1 MPAWPL
7 ALACWLL
14 PTALVIGCFMLSVR
28 LELIEGCFPFTDG
41 CTSISRACRKE
52 PVIHLFRSVMLPT
65 ATLLAVQWLVV
76 GAWLSQLGER
86 GRSRKWILFLGV
98 VGALFAILYGVFLGT
113 DGPAYNLMRRYG
125 VTVYFGFTALA
136 ELVLS
141 ARLWRLP
148 PGPRARLGPG
158 LLAAMMA
165 VAAGMLAL
173 GLANVWFA
181 NYLDLDAA
189 ENVIE
194 WWFALLMH
202 GYFGLL
208 AVAWFRWGLTLE
220 ARSPAQDAGRSQPD

>member
-14 PTALVIGCFMLSVR
+14 PTLLVIGCFMLSVH
-28 LELIEGCFPFTDG
+28 LDLIEGCFPFTDG

-76 GAWLSQLGER
+76 GSWLRQLGEG
-86 GRSRKWILFLGV
+86 GRSRMWIVFLGV
-98 VGALFAILYGVFLGT
+98 TGALFAILYGVFLGT

-125 VTVYFGFTALA
+125 VTVYFGFTALG
-136 ELVLS
+136 ELLLS
-141 ARLWRLP
+141 ARLWKLSAPLRDRI
-148 PGPRARLGPG
+148 GTG
-158 LLAAMMA
+158 LAGGMVAM
-165 VAAGMLAL
+165 AAGMLGL

-181 NYLDLDAA
+181 NYLDNDVA

-208 AVAWFRWGLTLE
+208 AVAWYRWGLQIE
-220 ARSPAQDAGRSQPD
+220 ARSPA